1 MRGYYRVPKKKP
13 ANRVDGALANLV
25 RDKFADGWPKAR
37 IAREFRINRR
47 TVARICSEMPVA
59 PTEPLPRTEFLALSR
74 RAILQKRRYFV
85 LKQQEPPAQN
95 QDEQG

>member
-1 MRGYYRVPKKKP
+1 MRGYYRVPKRNP
-13 ANRVDGALANLV
+13 ANRVDGALADLV

-47 TVARICSEMPVA
+47 TVARICSERPVA
-59 PTEPLPRTEFLALSR
+59 PSDPLARTEFLALSR

-85 LKQQEPPAQN
+85 FKQQEPPAQN